1 MLRFLERDQPG
12 HAAIF
17 FPGGAPPPAE
27 AFARLR
33 DTGYQITERQ
43 TDDVLWALRLE
54 HPDLGTADLWC
65 DRAAP
70 PLAEFIKFANNL
82 TDAEMAAARES
93 TASVQIQVP
102 AKRRN
107 ILRDRKTLL
116 RVARDV
122 MGDDGVMVLDTAS
135 QLPWSRDALAD
146 ELSHDADLDV
156 EALYCLHAVFGDDV
170 DKPGWLHT
178 HGLAELGVFDVDVVA
193 PHPEFAA
200 QCGEMLRAISSM
212 VLLGEVADDQDRFV
226 FGKPGGEARFVPAG
240 RFMRDADPTFTAFRD
255 AGDHAE
261 RRSVLCE
268 PAGRKVLGFG
278 RGDRPDPLRFARR
291 SPPEQFVIYVPT
303 SMTELMGERA
313 KATLGVLRAMAA
325 EFAEFE
331 VVTIAKLGYPT
342 RDGGKEHLWFEVHGF
357 GDDTL
362 DATLANRPFAVDLRE
377 GERAERPIDL
387 LTDWILMTPAGNVTP
402 RSLSAARK
410 LREHA
415 DEIRA
420 SMAEAGAAGRG

>member
-12 HAAIF
+12 LAAIY

-27 AFARLR
+27 AFGRLR
-33 DTGYQITERQ
+33 DAAYQLTERRA
-43 TDDVLWALRLE
+43 DDVLWALHLE

-70 PLAEFIKFANNL
+70 PLAEFIEFANNL
-82 TDAEMAAARES
+82 TDAEMAAGRAS
-93 TASVQIQVP
+93 TASVQLQVP

-107 ILRDRKTLL
+107 ILRDRKTVL
-116 RVARDV
+116 RIARDV
-122 MGDDGVMVLDTAS
+122 MGEDGVMVLDTAS

-156 EALYCLHAVFGDDV
+156 EALYCLHAVFEDDV
-170 DKPGWLHT
+170 DKPGWLHSP
-178 HGLAELGVFDVDVVA
+178 GLGELGVFDVDVVA

-200 QCGEMLRAISSM
+200 QSGEMLRAVASM
-212 VLLGEVADDQDRFV
+212 ILLGDVADDQDRFT
-226 FGKPGGEARFVPAG
+226 FGHPHGEARFVPAG
-240 RFMRDADPTFTAFRD
+240 RFMRDADPSFAAFRD
-255 AGDHAE
+255 AADHAE

-268 PAGRKVLGFG
+268 PGGRKMLGFG
-278 RGDRPDPLRFARR
+278 RGDRPEPLRFARR
-291 SPPEQFVIYVPT
+291 PPPGQFVMYVPT
-303 SMTELMGERA
+303 SMTELMAERA
-313 KATLGVLRAMAA
+313 RATLGVLRAMAA
-325 EFAEFE
+325 EFAEFQ

-342 RDGGKEHLWFEVHGF
+342 GDGGKEHLWFEVHGF

-377 GERAERPIDL
+377 GDRADRPIEL
-387 LTDWILMTPAGNVTP
+387 LTDWMLMTPAGNVTP
-402 RSLSAARK
+402 RSMSAARR

-420 SMAEAGAAGRG
+420 SILEGTA